1 MSYKIITHDRKAH
14 IDEVLASALLSIHLG
29 EEPLEI
35 VRMPSQEASAKVKNG
50 NPNPDVWFLDCGMVH
65 DPERRLFDHHQDN
78 QLGCAALLVFQEFF
92 PHLQDSE
99 LADYIRLVSKVDT
112 GGLRVLDDYEEVH
125 ESQAYWSFSQ
135 KLLMRNFETNP
146 GLIVSLFREGLEDKI
161 NFEQA
166 KKKASLWLETEHH
179 TEIQKIGKI
188 NVLLYHV
195 QPPLELASAIRAVDG
210 KIVDE
215 HEIDAIYSFDD
226 KEPEN
231 RVFFRTNWGHDR
243 LDFTKS
249 SPSKVGFCHQGGF
262 LMKFIPEDDQEWI
275 RIIEASTFSGE

>member
-1 MSYKIITHDRKAH
+1 MAYKIITHDRKAH

-29 EEPLEI
+29 EEPTEI
-35 VRMPSQEASAKVKNG
+35 IRMSSQLASEKVKQSE
-50 NPNPDVWFLDCGMVH
+50 PDPDVWFLDCGMVH

-78 QLGCAALLVFQEFF
+78 QLGCAASLVFQEFF

-99 LADYIRLVSKVDT
+99 LADYIQLVSKVDT
-112 GGLRVLDDYEEVH
+112 RGLRVLDDYDEVH
-125 ESQAYWSFSQ
+125 ESQSYWSFSQ
-135 KLLMRNFETNP
+135 KLLMKSFETNP
-146 GLIVSLFREGLEDKI
+146 KAIVTLFREGLEDKI
-161 NFEQA
+161 RFEQA

-179 TEIQKIGKI
+179 TEIQRVGEI

-195 QPPLELASAIRAVDG
+195 QPPEELASAIRAVDG

-231 RVFFRTNWGHDR
+231 RVFFRTNGGHDR
-243 LDFTKS
+243 LDFTRS
-249 SPSKVGFCHQGGF
+249 SPAHIAFCHQGGF
-262 LMKFIPEDDQEWI
+262 LMKFIPENDQEWI
-275 RIIEASTFSGE
+275 KIIKASALA